1 MMQRY
6 NMLELAGI
14 GNSNNNFV
22 SLLGNIM
29 LLGVTGRNAAG
40 KTTIVEWFVNQG
52 WDSCSCSDAIRHWL
66 RENGQEITRQN
77 LTQGGRTLRSQ
88 GGGGVLAEMLLQR
101 MDQSKNTIIDSIR
114 TPDEVHALRTRD
126 DFLLIEV
133 NVSRDSRWQR
143 MQARSRAGDPLDYE
157 SFLKQEDAEA
167 VADDLSGQ
175 ALIATA
181 ELSDIV
187 INNQGTLD
195 QLYESL
201 ETLILNFNQKI

>member
-157 SFLKQEDAEA
+157 SFLKQEDAQA

-201 ETLILNFNQKI
+201 ETLILNFNQKM

>member
-1 MMQRY
+1 
-6 NMLELAGI
+6 
-14 GNSNNNFV
+14 
-22 SLLGNIM
+22 M

-201 ETLILNFNQKI
+201 ETLILNFNQKMK

>member
-1 MMQRY
+1 
-6 NMLELAGI
+6 MLELAGI

-201 ETLILNFNQKI
+201 ETLILNFNQKMK

>member
-1 MMQRY
+1 
-6 NMLELAGI
+6 MLELAGI

-187 INNQGTLD
+187 INNQGTLN

-201 ETLILNFNQKI
+201 ETLILTFNQKM

>member
-1 MMQRY
+1 
-6 NMLELAGI
+6 MLELAGI

-201 ETLILNFNQKI
+201 ETLILTFNQKM

>member
-1 MMQRY
+1 MQKY
-6 NMLELAGI
+6 NMQELADF
-14 GNSNNNFV
+14 GNNNNNFV
-22 SLLGNIM
+22 SRLECTM

-201 ETLILNFNQKI
+201 ETLILNFNQKMK

>member
-1 MMQRY
+1 
-6 NMLELAGI
+6 
-14 GNSNNNFV
+14 
-22 SLLGNIM
+22 M

-40 KTTIVEWFVNQG
+40 KTTIVEWFTNQG

-66 RENGQEITRQN
+66 RENGQEITREN

-88 GGGGVLAEMLLQR
+88 GGGGVLAEMLLER
-101 MDQSKNTIIDSIR
+101 MDKGKNTIVDSIR

-133 NVSRDSRWQR
+133 SVPLDLRWQR
-143 MQARSRAGDPLDYE
+143 MQARSRVGDPNDYQL
-157 SFLKQEDAEA
+157 FLKQEDAEA
-167 VADDLSGQ
+167 VAEDLAGQ

-187 INNQGTLD
+187 INNQGTLN

-201 ETLILNFNQKI
+201 ETLILTFNQKM